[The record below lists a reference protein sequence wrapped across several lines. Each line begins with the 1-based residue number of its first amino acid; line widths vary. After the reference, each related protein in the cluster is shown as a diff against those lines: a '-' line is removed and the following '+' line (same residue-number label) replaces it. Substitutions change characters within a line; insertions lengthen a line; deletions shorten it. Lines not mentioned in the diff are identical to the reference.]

1 MEDICAA
8 CKLGADRDLGGAI
21 SLRGSPFVDCSAI
34 TDQRERRQMTGNVI
48 RQAQTPMKSDVI
60 EWQRVEWLYGRC
72 EVGRERITDGG

>member
-1 MEDICAA
+1 
-8 CKLGADRDLGGAI
+8 
-21 SLRGSPFVDCSAI
+21 
-34 TDQRERRQMTGNVI
+34 MTGNVI